1 MAKKNTKVALIYD
14 FDETLSSGYMQDF
27 SLIPALGM
35 KPDAFWKKANGWSKK
50 QEADQITG
58 SMYYFMK
65 TAQEK
70 NVALTRDFFKK
81 CGENI
86 EYYKGVAEWFERINE
101 YGKTLNLN
109 IEHFLISS
117 GYEEILAGAE
127 IRRHF
132 TDMFACRYAFDD
144 EGLPVWP
151 ARVINYSIKVQFLT
165 KINKGLCKID
175 DVAVNEFMPEEKRP
189 IPFDRMIY
197 FGDGMTDIPSMK
209 LIKERGGNAIAVYAP
224 GKSKDKHKAVKLLED
239 NRVNFA
245 LKADY
250 RENREIDKVVKTI
263 LDKIAKERDLEIL
276 KSRENKKKFLRMALP
291 KICKKKDV

>member
-1 MAKKNTKVALIYD
+1 MTMAKKNTKIALIYD
-14 FDETLSSGYMQDF
+14 FDKTLSSADMQDF
-27 SLIPALGM
+27 SLIPAFGV
-35 KPDAFWKKANGWSKK
+35 KPEKFWRIANNWSKE

-58 SMYYFMK
+58 SMYYIMK

-70 NVALTRDFFKK
+70 NIPLTREFLKT

-86 EYYKGVAEWFERINE
+86 EYYQGVENWFERINE
-101 YGKTLNLN
+101 YGKELNLN

-117 GYEEILAGAE
+117 GYEEILAGSK
-127 IRRHF
+127 IRKHF
-132 TDMFACRYAFDD
+132 TDMFACSYAFND

-165 KINKGLCKID
+165 KINKGLRKID
-175 DVAVNEFMPEEKRP
+175 DIAVNEFMPVEKRP

-224 GKSKDKHKAVKLLED
+224 GKSKEKHKAIKLLKD
-239 NRVNFA
+239 DRVNFA

-276 KSRENKKKFLRMALP
+276 QARENKKKFEF
-291 KICKKKDV
+291 

>member
-35 KPDAFWKKANGWSKK
+35 KPDTFWKKANNWSKD

-65 TAQEK
+65 TAQK
-70 NVALTRDFFKK
+70 KGVPLTRSFFKQ

-86 EYYKGVAEWFERINE
+86 EYYKGVLEWFERINE

-117 GYEEILAGAE
+117 GYEEILAGSE
-127 IRRHF
+127 IRKHF
-132 TDMFACRYAFDD
+132 TDMFACSYAFNE

-224 GKSKDKHKAVKLLED
+224 GKSKDKRKAIKLLED

-276 KSRENKKKFLRMALP
+276 QSRENKKKFLRMAIP
-291 KICKKKDV
+291 KICKKKDN

>member
-1 MAKKNTKVALIYD
+1 MTKKPTKVALIYD
-14 FDETLSSGYMQDF
+14 FDETLSTGYMQDF

-35 KPDAFWKKANGWSKK
+35 KPSVFWKKANTWSAD

-70 NVALTRDFFKK
+70 NVRLTRSFLKK

-86 EYYKGVAEWFERINE
+86 EYFAGVKEWFERINE
-101 YGKTLNLN
+101 YGRALDLDV
-109 IEHFLISS
+109 EHYLISS
-117 GYEEILAGAE
+117 GYEEILAGSV
-127 IRRHF
+127 IRRYF
-132 TDMFACRYAFDD
+132 KDMFACSYAFG
-144 EGLPVWP
+144 ENGLPVWP
-151 ARVINYSIKVQFLT
+151 ARVINYSIKVQFLS

-175 DVAVNEFMPEEKRP
+175 DVAVNEFMPEQLRP

-209 LIKERGGNAIAVYAP
+209 LVNQRGGNAIAVYAP
-224 GKSKDKHKAVKLLED
+224 KKSFEKKKAIKLLTD

-245 LKADY
+245 LPADY
-250 RENREIDKVVKTI
+250 SEGKEIDKVIKTI
-263 LDKIAKERDLEIL
+263 LDKLATERDLEEL
-276 KSRENKKKFLRMALP
+276 KAKEDKKKLLRLPALP
-291 KICKKKDV
+291 CKKK